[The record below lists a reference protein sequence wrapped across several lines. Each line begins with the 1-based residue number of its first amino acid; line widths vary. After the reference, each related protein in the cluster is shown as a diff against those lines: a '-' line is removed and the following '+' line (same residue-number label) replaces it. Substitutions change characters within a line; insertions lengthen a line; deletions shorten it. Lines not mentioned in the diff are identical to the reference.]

1 MDRQELQPP
10 FLPLR
15 PGPMRLQPFP
25 AKSNFV
31 VGEISIQLFETWGVP
46 TRNDFD
52 QIADVHS
59 LFHPR
64 CFFRRCRGSRVPGLV
79 HGA

>member
-10 FLPLR
+10 FLTLR
-15 PGPMRLQPFP
+15 PGLMRLQAFP
-25 AKSNFV
+25 AKSNFLA
-31 VGEISIQLFETWGVP
+31 GEISIQLFETWGVSAH
-46 TRNDFD
+46 DGFD